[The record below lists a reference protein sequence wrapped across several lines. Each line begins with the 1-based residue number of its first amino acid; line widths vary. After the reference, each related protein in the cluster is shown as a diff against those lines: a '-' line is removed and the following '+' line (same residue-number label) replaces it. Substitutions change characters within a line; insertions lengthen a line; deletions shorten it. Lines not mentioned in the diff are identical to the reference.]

1 MVSETTSMEM
11 SLGTEEEVDEKMDDE
26 ADMMINGDL

>member
-11 SLGTEEEVDEKMDDE
+11 SLGTAEEVDEEVDDE
-26 ADMMINGDL
+26 ADMMVNGDR

>member
-1 MVSETTSMEM
+1 MEM

-26 ADMMINGDL
+26 ADMMINGDLIDDEG